1 MLNRARHH
9 QGERT
14 FMTEKSTHRLTWLGL
29 AVSMLAVPAVFAET
43 PAKPKA
49 DCSVAEFSM
58 GLRFQQQSAEIQAL
72 QLQAYNIAT
81 LKLDAAVAAAKDP
94 SKLAI
99 VTDLDETV
107 IDNSALLARD
117 LANCHTYDAWD
128 TWLPWERDGTPALIP
143 GAKQFLQHADSLGV
157 TIRYISDRADEQKKY
172 TLATLAKLG
181 LPQISEES
189 VLLLGPPKVERRAI
203 VSADHQ
209 IALMLGDTLHDFD
222 GRFRKTPLADQR
234 ATVAAE
240 AGKWGTEW
248 IVFPNAGYGTWSKAP
263 LQGWDAKTVIEPW

>member
-1 MLNRARHH
+1 
-9 QGERT
+9 
-14 FMTEKSTHRLTWLGL
+14 MTEKTAKSAIWLGL
-29 AVSMLAVPAVFAET
+29 ALALAGSPAAFAD
-43 PAKPKA
+43 AKAQPKA
-49 DCSVAEFSM
+49 DCAVAEFAM
-58 GLRFQQQSAEIQAL
+58 GLRFQQQSAEVQAL

-128 TWLPWERDGTPALIP
+128 TWLPWERDGTPRLIP

-157 TIRYISDRADEQKKY
+157 TIRYISDRADEQKPH
-172 TLATLAKLG
+172 TLATLSKLG
-181 LPQISEES
+181 LPQVSAQS

-209 IALMLGDTLHDFD
+209 VVLLLGDTLHDFD
-222 GRFRKTPLADQR
+222 GRFRKTPLAEQR

-240 AGKWGTEW
+240 ADKWGAEW
-248 IVFPNAGYGTWSKAP
+248 IVFPNASYGTWSEAP
-263 LQGWDAKTVIEPW
+263 LQAWEAKTVIEPW

>member
-1 MLNRARHH
+1 
-9 QGERT
+9 
-14 FMTEKSTHRLTWLGL
+14 MTEKSIHRLSWLGL
-29 AVSMLAVPAVFAET
+29 AASLLAVPVAFAET
-43 PAKPKA
+43 PAKPKTECA
-49 DCSVAEFSM
+49 VAEFTM

-81 LKLDAAVAAAKDP
+81 MKLDAAVAAAKDP
-94 SKLAI
+94 SKLAV

-157 TIRYISDRADEQKKY
+157 TIRYISDRADEQKSH
-172 TLATLAKLG
+172 TLATLTKLG
-181 LPQISEES
+181 LPQISAES

-209 IALMLGDTLHDFD
+209 IVLLLGDTLHDFD

-240 AGKWGTEW
+240 SAKWGTEW
-248 IVFPNAGYGTWSKAP
+248 IVFPNASYGTWSKAP
-263 LQGWDAKTVIEPW
+263 LTAWDAKTVIEPW

>member
-1 MLNRARHH
+1 
-9 QGERT
+9 
-14 FMTEKSTHRLTWLGL
+14 MTEKTAKSAIWLGL
-29 AVSMLAVPAVFAET
+29 ALALVGSPVAFAEA
-43 PAKPKA
+43 PAQPKA
-49 DCSVAEFSM
+49 DCAVAEFTM
-58 GLRFQQQSAEIQAL
+58 GLRFQQQSAEVQAL

-94 SKLAI
+94 AKLAI

-128 TWLPWERDGTPALIP
+128 TWLPWERDGTPLLIP
-143 GAKQFLQHADSLGV
+143 GAKQFLQHADGLGV
-157 TIRYISDRADEQKKY
+157 TIRYISDRADEQKPY
-172 TLATLAKLG
+172 TLATLSKLG
-181 LPQISEES
+181 LPQVSAES

-209 IALMLGDTLHDFD
+209 IVLMLGDTLHDFD
-222 GRFRKTPLADQR
+222 GRFRKTPLAEQR

-240 AGKWGTEW
+240 ADKWGAEW
-248 IVFPNAGYGTWSKAP
+248 IVFPNVGYGTWSKAP
-263 LQGWDAKTVIEPW
+263 LQAWEAETVIETW

>member
-1 MLNRARHH
+1 
-9 QGERT
+9 
-14 FMTEKSTHRLTWLGL
+14 MTEKSATRHLWLGL
-29 AVSMLAVPAVFAET
+29 TVSLLASSAVFAEAQV
-43 PAKPKA
+43 PAKA
-49 DCSVAEFSM
+49 NCAVAEHTM
-58 GLRFQQQSAEIQAL
+58 GLRFQQQSAEVQAL

-143 GAKQFLQHADSLGV
+143 GAKKFLEHADKLGV
-157 TIRYISDRADEQKKY
+157 TIRYVSDRADEQKKY
-172 TLATLAKLG
+172 TLATLSKLG
-181 LPQISEES
+181 LPQVSEES

-209 IALMLGDTLHDFD
+209 IVLLLGDTLHDFD
-222 GRFRKTPLADQR
+222 GRFRKTPLDEQR

-240 AGKWGTEW
+240 ADKWGAEW

-263 LQGWDAKTVIEPW
+263 LQGWDAEMVIEKW

>member
-1 MLNRARHH
+1 
-9 QGERT
+9 
-14 FMTEKSTHRLTWLGL
+14 MTEKTAKSAIWLGL
-29 AVSMLAVPAVFAET
+29 ALALVGSPAAFADS
-43 PAKPKA
+43 AVKPKA
-49 DCSVAEFSM
+49 DCSVAEFTM
-58 GLRFQQQSAEIQAL
+58 GLRFQQQSAEVQAL

-81 LKLDAAVAAAKDP
+81 LKLDAVVAAAKDP

-128 TWLPWERDGTPALIP
+128 TWLPWERDGTPVLIP
-143 GAKQFLQHADSLGV
+143 GAKQFLEHADKLGV
-157 TIRYISDRADEQKKY
+157 TIRYISDRADEQKPH
-172 TLATLAKLG
+172 TLATLSKLG
-181 LPQISEES
+181 LPQISEQS

-209 IALMLGDTLHDFD
+209 IVLLLGDTLHDFD

-240 AGKWGTEW
+240 SSKWGAEW
-248 IVFPNAGYGTWSKAP
+248 IVFPNATYGTWSKAP

>member
-1 MLNRARHH
+1 MI
-9 QGERT
+9 
-14 FMTEKSTHRLTWLGL
+14 EKRIWLGL
-29 AVSMLAVPAVFAET
+29 ATALLATPPAFAET
-43 PAKPKA
+43 AAPGKA
-49 DCSVAEFSM
+49 DCSVAEFAM

-81 LKLDAAVAAAKDP
+81 EKLDKAVAAAKDP

-117 LANCHTYDAWD
+117 LANCHQYDAWD
-128 TWLPWERDGTPALIP
+128 TWLPWERDGMPMLIP
-143 GAKQFLQHADSLGV
+143 GAKQFLDRADKLGV

-172 TLATLAKLG
+172 TLATLSKLG
-181 LPQISEES
+181 LPQVSEQS

-209 IALMLGDTLHDFD
+209 IIMLLGDTLHDFD
-222 GRFRKTPLADQR
+222 ARFRKTPLDAQR
-234 ATVAAE
+234 NTVAEE
-240 AGKWGTEW
+240 AGKWGVEW
-248 IVFPNAGYGTWSKAP
+248 IVFPNASYGTWSKAP
-263 LQGWDAKTVIEPW
+263 LQGWEAEPVVEPW

>member
-1 MLNRARHH
+1 
-9 QGERT
+9 
-14 FMTEKSTHRLTWLGL
+14 MTEKSTHRLTWLGL
-29 AVSMLAVPAVFAET
+29 AVSLLAVPTVFADA

-49 DCSVAEFSM
+49 DCSVAEFTM
-58 GLRFQQQSAEIQAL
+58 GLRFQQQSAEVQAL

-157 TIRYISDRADEQKKY
+157 TIRYISDRADKQKSH
-172 TLATLAKLG
+172 TLATLNKLG
-181 LPQISEES
+181 LPQISVQS
-189 VLLLGPPKVERRAI
+189 VLLLGPSKVERRAI

-209 IALMLGDTLHDFD
+209 IVLLLGDTLHDFD

-240 AGKWGTEW
+240 AGKWGGEW
-248 IVFPNAGYGTWSKAP
+248 IVFPNASYGTWSKAP
-263 LQGWDAKTVIEPW
+263 LQGWDAKSVIEPW